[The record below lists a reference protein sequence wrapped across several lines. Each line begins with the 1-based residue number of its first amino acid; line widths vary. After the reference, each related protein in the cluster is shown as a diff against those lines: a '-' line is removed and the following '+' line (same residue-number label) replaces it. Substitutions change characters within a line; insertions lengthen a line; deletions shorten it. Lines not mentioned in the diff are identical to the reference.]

1 MACFLA
7 PMTEAIVITV
17 VQKVVEKRAED
28 GTVGARGHQLYLW
41 GGSVLLAFEHLWHGE
56 IVPWPPFLTAMKN
69 PADVGPMLHEIA
81 TVGTAMAV
89 TVTAVWAL
97 MVLIVSLRVRAVGGT
112 GTTPYSGRSRIMWLI
127 LTAFAAIITTVV
139 WYVSPQRD
147 TYRLGLLSLAFWGSD
162 DHVAGRPHHGLPL
175 RRRRVLRAESGR
187 DHAGGLGDPRGPC
200 DLVVHPAF
208 Q

>member
-7 PMTEAIVITV
+7 PMSEAIVMTV
-17 VQKVVEKRAED
+17 VQKVVEKRAKKTAGMRSEQRESPW
-28 GTVGARGHQLYLW
+28 VRRLRWLNKMLW

-81 TVGTAMAV
+81 SVGVIMAI

-97 MVLIVSLRVRAVGGT
+97 MVLVAELRVR
-112 GTTPYSGRSRIMWLI
+112 SI
-127 LTAFAAIITTVV
+127 
-139 WYVSPQRD
+139 D
-147 TYRLGLLSLAFWGSD
+147 
-162 DHVAGRPHHGLPL
+162 
-175 RRRRVLRAESGR
+175 RAETDAS
-187 DHAGGLGDPRGPC
+187 AGGD
-200 DLVVHPAF
+200 